1 MSLYVVDASVA
12 IKWVVSE
19 VHSDIAMSLRR
30 HQLAAPALL
39 GPECAN
45 ILWKKVR
52 LGHLSD
58 EVASIAAAG
67 LERMEVALHSTRPL
81 IRQAT
86 ALSVALGHPAYD
98 CFYLCLAQALGCQF
112 ITADERLARRLDQ
125 PDAKGWRQQVL
136 SLRDAAISPTPPPDP
151 SDRDSGR

>member
-30 HQLAAPALL
+30 HQLAAPELL

-52 LGHLSD
+52 LGHISD

-81 IRQAT
+81 IRRAT
-86 ALSVALGHPAYD
+86 ALSVALGYPAYD
-98 CFYLCLAQALGCQF
+98 CFYLCLAQALGCQL
-112 ITADERLARRLDQ
+112 ITADERLARRLDRA
-125 PDAKGWRQQVL
+125 DAKGWRRQVL
-136 SLRDAAISPTPPPDP
+136 PLREAAISPAPPPDP
-151 SDRDSGR
+151 SDRGSGR